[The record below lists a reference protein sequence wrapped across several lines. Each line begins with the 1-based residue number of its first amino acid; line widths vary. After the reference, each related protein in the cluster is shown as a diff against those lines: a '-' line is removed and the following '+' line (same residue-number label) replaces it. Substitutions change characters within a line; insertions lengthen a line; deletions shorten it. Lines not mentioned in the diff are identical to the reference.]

1 MGSLAEEIR
10 VIDADTHLTEVHDLW
25 TKRAPARYK
34 DRVPHVVEIDGRPTW
49 VAEGSPIGF
58 AGGGGVL
65 DREGNKHAFNDSMLV
80 WGIDR
85 VHEGA
90 YNPEVRL
97 QVMDECGIYAQ
108 VLYPQWIGLGGQN
121 LSKLVID
128 PELRRLCI
136 EIYNDFSAEL
146 QDWSNTRL
154 LPMPIM
160 PAWDVDECVREAE
173 RIAALGLRGINMTTD
188 PQEMGAPDLANRA
201 WDALWEVCAE
211 NRLPVHFHIGASLT
225 AMSFYGQYFWPS
237 QHDYV
242 KGAIGGSMLF
252 LGNARDRHQHHLR
265 RHFRPASR
273 PQDGLCRERHRGGS
287 HSSSKR
293 WTTSCGRT
301 PRPRPPNSGACR
313 RNTSRTTGT
322 APTGSSGTA
331 ETCSTSSTPSART
344 TCCSRP
350 TSPTR
355 RACIRRRWRPI
366 EERCAPS
373 ARRPGA
379 RFSAITPPNS
389 TDCKGEPW
397 APLFLLAAKGTGAQG
412 DDRPATPDGN
422 LCCLQAWPGTD
433 REETDYQHG

>member
-34 DRVPHVVEIDGRPTW
+34 ERVPHVVEIDGRPTW

-65 DREGNKHAFNDSMLV
+65 DREGNKHAFTESMLV
-80 WGIDR
+80 WGIDQ

-160 PAWDVDECVREAE
+160 PAWDVGECVREAE

-201 WDALWEVCAE
+201 WDALWEVCAD
-211 NRLPVHFHIGASLT
+211 NLLPVHFHIGASST

-237 QHDYV
+237 QQDNV

-252 LGNARDRHQHHLR
+252 LGNARIVINTIFAGIFDRHPNLR
-265 RHFRPASR
+265 MVSVESGIGWIPFILETMDYELWENAPAQAAELGRMPSEYFKEHWYGTYWFERNRGDVQYLIDSIGEDNVLFETDFPHPTCLYPAPLETVEEQMRTLRP
-273 PQDGLCRERHRGGS
+273 E
-287 HSSSKR
+287 
-293 WTTSCGRT
+293 
-301 PRPRPPNSGACR
+301 
-313 RNTSRTTGT
+313 
-322 APTGSSGTA
+322 
-331 ETCSTSSTPSART
+331 
-344 TCCSRP
+344 
-350 TSPTR
+350 TR
-355 RACIRRRWRPI
+355 RKVL
-366 EERCAPS
+366 
-373 ARRPGA
+373 GD
-379 RFSAITPPNS
+379 N
-389 TDCKGEPW
+389 
-397 APLFLLAAKGTGAQG
+397 AAKLY
-412 DDRPATPDGN
+412 R
-422 LCCLQAWPGTD
+422 L
-433 REETDYQHG
+433 

>member
-34 DRVPHVVEIDGRPTW
+34 GPRSPSGGDRRQADVGGQVV
-49 VAEGSPIGF
+49 VGF

-160 PAWDVDECVREAE
+160 PAWDVDEYVREAQ
-173 RIAALGLRGINMTTD
+173 RIADGARDGR
-188 PQEMGAPDLANRA
+188 APD
-201 WDALWEVCAE
+201 
-211 NRLPVHFHIGASLT
+211 
-225 AMSFYGQYFWPS
+225 
-237 QHDYV
+237 
-242 KGAIGGSMLF
+242 
-252 LGNARDRHQHHLR
+252 
-265 RHFRPASR
+265 
-273 PQDGLCRERHRGGS
+273 
-287 HSSSKR
+287 
-293 WTTSCGRT
+293 
-301 PRPRPPNSGACR
+301 SGP
-313 RNTSRTTGT
+313 G
-322 APTGSSGTA
+322 
-331 ETCSTSSTPSART
+331 
-344 TCCSRP
+344 
-350 TSPTR
+350 
-355 RACIRRRWRPI
+355 
-366 EERCAPS
+366 
-373 ARRPGA
+373 PGA
-379 RFSAITPPNS
+379 RP
-389 TDCKGEPW
+389 
-397 APLFLLAAKGTGAQG
+397 
-412 DDRPATPDGN
+412 
-422 LCCLQAWPGTD
+422 WPGSIWPW
-433 REETDYQHG
+433 R